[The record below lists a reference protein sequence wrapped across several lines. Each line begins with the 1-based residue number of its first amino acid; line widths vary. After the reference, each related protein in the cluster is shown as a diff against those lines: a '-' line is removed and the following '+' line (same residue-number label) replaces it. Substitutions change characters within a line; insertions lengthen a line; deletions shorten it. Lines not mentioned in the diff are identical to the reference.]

1 MQTNSAKNTIVLL
14 GIGHTNAHI
23 LKSWKM
29 KPIDDCQLVCVSN
42 FPISTY
48 SGMLPGV
55 LAGQYPIEAM
65 EIDLV
70 RLCASANVRLII
82 GDVTGIDREQKRI
95 KFAERPDLSFDL
107 LSIGVGSRPSFDGI
121 KINNK
126 QSVVSIK
133 PMQTFNDRLNER
145 IGQLDSDREA
155 SIAVVGGGIGSIEVA
170 FCLDRRLKSNTI
182 RFGERQGASRRYPR
196 GNEPTASALSLKEDQ
211 ESQQAVS
218 SLEYKLKLVA
228 GRSGVGSGL
237 LPSTRDLVLQH
248 LKNQSVEVI
257 EGRRVKTIEKNQLT
271 LEDGKTIAADIVLW
285 ATNAVAPELLDRLDF
300 AKDERGFLATKATLQ
315 TKTDGSVFA
324 VGDSGTIEASDLD
337 KAGVYAVR
345 QGPVLWEN
353 LKRSLQDRPL
363 QSYRPQTDYLKLINT
378 ADGRSIAQFK
388 GRAFYGSWCWWWKDR
403 IDRKFM
409 AMYQNYELMPMKVT
423 PVDPASTEAM
433 RCLGCG
439 GKIGSQILSSVL
451 DELEIVEH
459 PSVIIGLKNP
469 DDAAVVKTQDNQVTV
484 TTDFFASPMNDPYL
498 VGRIATLNSASD
510 CFVMGAQ
517 PSAALALIQLP
528 LQHAK
533 TQLQTMR
540 ELMSGSVEELNR
552 MNCAIVG
559 GHSIEGPRLT
569 AGFTVLGDQMSD
581 AKTKGMLA
589 VDDALILTKPLGSGV
604 LLAALM
610 QARLSGHYYQE
621 LVNSMVQSNA
631 IALDLIRDHD
641 VSAMTDV
648 TGFGLAGHLKEMLVA
663 SGASGELWLSKVE
676 TLSGFEELVRQG
688 IESTLAPD
696 NRLNAAKYFEAA
708 ENINSVELAK
718 LFDPQ
723 TGGGIL
729 LGIAQEKT
737 AALLHFLSE
746 NGFAKSAVVGTVV
759 ACEGDTSQILID
771 RE

>member
-29 KPIDDCQLVCVSN
+29 KPIDDCQLICVSN

-55 LAGQYPIEAM
+55 LAGQYPMESM

-82 GDVTGIDREQKRI
+82 GDVTGIDRERNRI
-95 KFAERPDLSFDL
+95 QFADRPDLSFDL
-107 LSIGVGSRPSFDGI
+107 LSIGVGSRPSFRGI
-121 KINNK
+121 EVKDS
-126 QSVVSIK
+126 QPVVSIK
-133 PMQTFNDRLNER
+133 PMQTFNERLDERLN
-145 IGQLDSDREA
+145 QLDPEKSA
-155 SIAVVGGGIGSIEVA
+155 SIAIVGGGIGSIEVA
-170 FCLDRRLKSNTI
+170 FCLDRRWKS
-182 RFGERQGASRRYPR
+182 E
-196 GNEPTASALSLKEDQ
+196 
-211 ESQQAVS
+211 ESVINP
-218 SLEYKLKLVA
+218 KINLKLVA
-228 GRSGVGSGL
+228 GNSGVGAGL
-237 LPSTRDLVLQH
+237 LPSTRQLILDR
-248 LKNQSVEVI
+248 LKDRAIEVVQ
-257 EGRRVKTIEKNQLT
+257 GQRVKTIDAGQLT
-271 LEDGKTIAADIVLW
+271 LTDGETVDADIVLW
-285 ATNAVAPELLDRLDF
+285 ATNAVAPELLDRFDF
-300 AKDERGFLATKATLQ
+300 EKDSRGFLATKQTLQ
-315 TKTDGSVFA
+315 TKTDENVFA
-324 VGDSGTIEASDLD
+324 VGDSGTIEGTDLD

-345 QGPVLWEN
+345 QGPILWEN
-353 LKRSLQDRPL
+353 LKRSLQNRPL
-363 QSYRPQTDYLKLINT
+363 KAYRPQTDYLKLINT

-388 GRAFYGSWCWWWKDR
+388 GRSFYGTWCWWLKDR

-409 AMYQNYELMPMKVT
+409 AMYQNYELMPMKAT
-423 PVDPASTEAM
+423 AVDPKSTEAM

-439 GKIGSQILSSVL
+439 GKIGSQILSGVL
-451 DELEIVEH
+451 DELEIVEN

-469 DDAAVVKTQDNQVTV
+469 DDAAVVKTQNNQVTV
-484 TTDFFASPMNDPYL
+484 TTDFFASPLNDPYL

-528 LQHAK
+528 LQHAR

-540 ELMSGSVEELNR
+540 ELMAGSVEELNR

-569 AGFTVLGDQMSD
+569 AGFTVLGDQVSA
-581 AKTKGMLA
+581 AKTKGML
-589 VDDALILTKPLGSGV
+589 VQGDALVLTKPLGSGV

-610 QARLSGHYYQE
+610 QAQLSGHHYQE
-621 LVNSMVQSNA
+621 LVDSMVLSNS
-631 IALDLIRDHD
+631 IALDLVRGHD
-641 VSAMTDV
+641 VSALTDV

-663 SGASGELWLSKVE
+663 SGVSAELRLNQIA
-676 TLSGFEELVRQG
+676 TLSGFGEMVELG

-696 NRLNAAKYFEAA
+696 NRVNAAEYFLPA
-708 ENINSVELAK
+708 ENINAADLAK

-729 LGIAQEKT
+729 LGIAQQKT
-737 AALLHFLSE
+737 TGLLQFLSE
-746 NGFAKSAVVGTVV
+746 NGFARAAVIGTVV
-759 ACEGDTSQILID
+759 PRENAASQILIK
-771 RE
+771 RP

>member
-29 KPIDDCQLVCVSN
+29 KPVDDCQLICVSN
-42 FPISTY
+42 YPISTY

-55 LAGQYPIEAM
+55 LAGQYPVESM

-70 RLCASANVRLII
+70 RLCASANVRLVI
-82 GDVTGIDREQKRI
+82 GDVTGIDRERNRVN
-95 KFAERPDLSFDL
+95 FANRPDLSYDL
-107 LSIGVGSRPSFDGI
+107 LSIGVGSRPSFTGI
-121 KINNK
+121 EIKDP
-126 QSVVSIK
+126 QPVVSIK

-145 IGQLDSDREA
+145 LGQLDPEKEV
-155 SIAVVGGGIGSIEVA
+155 SIAIVGGGIGSIEVA
-170 FCLDRRLKSNTI
+170 FCLDRRLKSEKTTSI
-182 RFGERQGASRRYPR
+182 G
-196 GNEPTASALSLKEDQ
+196 KH
-211 ESQQAVS
+211 
-218 SLEYKLKLVA
+218 KLKLVA
-228 GRSGVGSGL
+228 GNSGVGTGL
-237 LPSTRDLVLQH
+237 LPSTRELVLDR
-248 LKNQSVEVI
+248 LKDRSIEVVQ
-257 EGRRVKTIEKNQLT
+257 GQRVKTIDTNQISLD
-271 LEDGKTIAADIVLW
+271 DGKTVDADIVLW

-300 AKDERGFLATKATLQ
+300 EKDDRGFLATKSTLQ
-315 TKTDGSVFA
+315 TKTDGNVFA
-324 VGDSGTIEASDLD
+324 VGDTGTMEGTDLD

-353 LKRSLQDRPL
+353 LKLALQNRPL
-363 QSYRPQTDYLKLINT
+363 KTYQPQTDYLKLINT

-388 GRAFYGSWCWWWKDR
+388 GRSFYGKWCWWLKDR
-403 IDRKFM
+403 IDSKFM

-423 PVDPASTEAM
+423 AVDPKSTEAM

-451 DELEIVEH
+451 DELDVAEH

-569 AGFTVLGDQMSD
+569 AGFTVLGDQISD
-581 AKTKGMLA
+581 AKTKGML
-589 VDDALILTKPLGSGV
+589 VEGDALVMTKPLGSGV

-610 QARLSGHYYQE
+610 QAKLSGHFYQE
-621 LVNSMVQSNA
+621 VVDSMLQSNA
-631 IALDLIRDHD
+631 IALDLIRNYE
-641 VSAMTDV
+641 VSALTDV

-663 SGASGELWLSKVE
+663 SGVSAELWLNKVA
-676 TLSGFEELVRQG
+676 TLSGFDELVQQG

-696 NRLNAAKYFEAA
+696 NRVNAAEYFQPA
-708 ENINSVELAK
+708 ENINSAELAK

-729 LGIAQEKT
+729 LGIAHEKT
-737 AALLHFLSE
+737 AGLLQFLNE

-759 ACEGDTSQILID
+759 ARESDTSQIVIK
-771 RE
+771 RA

>member
-29 KPIDDCQLVCVSN
+29 NPIDDCQLICVSN
-42 FPISTY
+42 FPVSTY

-55 LAGQYPIEAM
+55 LANQYPIDAM

-70 RLCASANVRLII
+70 RLCASANVRLIL
-82 GDVTGIDREQKRI
+82 GDVIGIDTDRDRI
-95 KFAERPDLSFDL
+95 QFANRPDLSFDA
-107 LSIGVGSRPSFDGI
+107 LSIGVGSMPSFNGI
-121 KINNK
+121 EVIN
-126 QSVVSIK
+126 SSCLVSIK
-133 PMQTFNDRLNER
+133 PMQTFHQRLNEKLE
-145 IGQLDSDREA
+145 QHA
-155 SIAVVGGGIGSIEVA
+155 NQKQVSIAIVGGGIGSIEIA
-170 FCLDRRLKSNTI
+170 FCL
-182 RFGERQGASRRYPR
+182 ERYLQFKPE
-196 GNEPTASALSLKEDQ
+196 GNFS
-211 ESQQAVS
+211 
-218 SLEYKLKLVA
+218 LKLVA
-228 GRSGVGSGL
+228 GKSGVGSGL
-237 LPSTRDLVLQH
+237 LDSTRQRVLER
-248 LKNQSVEVI
+248 LEARDIEVI
-257 EGRRVKTIEKNQLT
+257 QGHRVKTIEGNILT
-271 LEDGKTIAADIVLW
+271 LTDGNRVEADVVLW
-285 ATNAVAPELLDRLDF
+285 ATNAVAPHLLNRFEYD
-300 AKDERGFLATKATLQ
+300 KDDRGFLVTQSTLQ
-315 TKTDGSVFA
+315 VKSHPHVFA
-324 VGDSGTIEASDLD
+324 VGDSGTIENADID

-353 LKRSLQDRPL
+353 LKKALQDRSL
-363 QSYRPQTDYLKLINT
+363 ETFQPQADYLKLINT

-388 GRAFYGSWCWWWKDR
+388 GRSFYGRWCWWLKDR

-409 AMYQNYELMPMKVT
+409 AMYQNYEPMAMTVA
-423 PVDPASTEAM
+423 PVDPKSTDAM

-439 GKIGSQILSSVL
+439 GKIGSKILSSVL
-451 DELEIVEH
+451 EDLDLVEH
-459 PSVIIGLKNP
+459 PSVIIGLKDP
-469 DDAAVVKTQDNQVTV
+469 DDAAVIKTRDNQVTV

-498 VGRIATLNSASD
+498 TGRIAMLNSASD

-517 PSAALALIQLP
+517 PTAALALIQLP

-540 ELMSGSVEELNR
+540 ELMSGSVEELKR
-552 MNCAIVG
+552 MNAAIVG

-569 AGFTVLGDQMSD
+569 AGFTVLGDQISD

-589 VDDALILTKPLGSGV
+589 VDDALVMTKPLGSGV

-610 QARLSGHYYQE
+610 QAKLSGHHYQE
-621 LVNSMVQSNA
+621 LVDSMVQSNS
-631 IALDLIRDHD
+631 IALDLIRDHE

-663 SGASGELWLSKVE
+663 SGVSAELALKDIA
-676 TLSGFEELVRQG
+676 TLSSFDDLIEQK

-696 NRLNAAKYFEAA
+696 NRINAADYFLPD
-708 ENINSVELAK
+708 ENINAPELAK

-737 AALLHFLSE
+737 TELLAFLSE
-746 NGFAKSAVVGTVV
+746 KGFAKSAVIGSVIERQSVQ
-759 ACEGDTSQILID
+759 SQIVIKRD
-771 RE
+771 

>member
-29 KPIDDCQLVCVSN
+29 KPIDDCQLICVSN

-55 LAGQYPIEAM
+55 LAGQYPIESM

-82 GDVTGIDREQKRI
+82 GDVTGIDREQNRI
-95 KFAERPDLSFDL
+95 QFAERPDLSYDL
-107 LSIGVGSRPSFDGI
+107 LSIGVGSRPSFENIEI
-121 KINNK
+121 KSQ

-133 PMQTFNDRLNER
+133 PMQTFKDRLNER
-145 IGQLDSDREA
+145 IGQLHPEKEA
-155 SIAVVGGGIGSIEVA
+155 SIAIVGGGIGSIEVA
-170 FCLDRRLKSNTI
+170 FCLDRHLNS
-182 RFGERQGASRRYPR
+182 E
-196 GNEPTASALSLKEDQ
+196 
-211 ESQQAVS
+211 QANSPSKV
-218 SLEYKLKLVA
+218 KLKLVA
-228 GRSGVGSGL
+228 GKTGVGSGL
-237 LPSTRDLVLQH
+237 LPSTRQLILDRC
-248 LKNQSVEVI
+248 KDRSIEVI
-257 EGRRVKTIEKNQLT
+257 QGHRVKTIDADSLT
-271 LEDGKTIAADIVLW
+271 LEDEKTVDADIVLW
-285 ATNAVAPELLDRLDF
+285 ATNAVAPELLGRLDF
-300 AKDERGFLATKATLQ
+300 EKDGRGFLATTSKLQ
-315 TKTDGSVFA
+315 TKTDGNVFA
-324 VGDSGTIEASDLD
+324 VGDSGTIEGTDLD

-353 LKRSLQDRPL
+353 LQRAIQDRPL
-363 QSYRPQTDYLKLINT
+363 ETYRPQTDYLKLINT
-378 ADGRSIAQFK
+378 ADGRSIAQYK
-388 GRAFYGSWCWWWKDR
+388 GRSFYSRWCWWLKDR
-403 IDRKFM
+403 IDSKFM
-409 AMYQNYELMPMKVT
+409 AMYQNYEPMPMKAT
-423 PVDPASTEAM
+423 PVDPKSTEAM

-439 GKIGSQILSSVL
+439 GKIGSEILSSVL
-451 DELEIVEH
+451 SELDIAEH

-469 DDAAVVKTQDNQVTV
+469 DDAAVVKTLDNQVTV
-484 TTDFFASPMNDPYL
+484 TTDFFASPLNDPYL

-569 AGFTVLGDQMSD
+569 AGFTVLGDQISD
-581 AKTKGMLA
+581 AKTKGMLNEG
-589 VDDALILTKPLGSGV
+589 DALVMTKPLGSGV

-610 QARLSGHYYQE
+610 QAQLSGHYYQE
-621 LVNSMVQSNA
+621 LVDSMVQSNV
-631 IALDLIRDHD
+631 IALELIRDHD

-663 SGASGELWLSKVE
+663 SGASAELWLDKVA
-676 TLSGFEELVRQG
+676 TLSGFDEMVEQG

-696 NRLNAAKYFEAA
+696 NRVNASDYFLPS
-708 ENINSVELAK
+708 ENINSPELAK

-737 AALLHFLSE
+737 AGLLHFLSE

-759 ACEGDTSQILID
+759 ASERKPQILIK
-771 RE
+771 RV

>member
-29 KPIDDCQLVCVSN
+29 KPIDDCQLICVSN

-82 GDVTGIDREQKRI
+82 GDVTGIDRQQKRI
-95 KFAERPDLSFDL
+95 QFAGRPDLSYDL

-121 KINNK
+121 KIK
-126 QSVVSIK
+126 DQQSVVSIK
-133 PMQTFNDRLNER
+133 PMQTFNERLNTR
-145 IGQLDSDREA
+145 IGQLDSEKEIL
-155 SIAVVGGGIGSIEVA
+155 IAVVGGGIGSIEVA
-170 FCLDRRLKSNTI
+170 FCLDRQLSSN
-182 RFGERQGASRRYPR
+182 RAGASP
-196 GNEPTASALSLKEDQ
+196 LK
-211 ESQQAVS
+211 
-218 SLEYKLKLVA
+218 YKLKLVA
-228 GRSGVGSGL
+228 GKTGVGSGL
-237 LPSTRDLVLQH
+237 LPSTRQLVLDR
-248 LKNQSVEVI
+248 LEDRSIEVI
-257 EGRRVKTIEKNQLT
+257 QGQRVKAIDADALT
-271 LEDGKTIAADIVLW
+271 LENEKTVAADIVLW
-285 ATNAVAPELLDRLDF
+285 ATNAVAPELLERLDF
-300 AKDERGFLATKATLQ
+300 EKDGRGFLTTTSTLQ
-315 TKTDGSVFA
+315 TKTDGNVFA
-324 VGDSGTIEASDLD
+324 VGDSGTIEGAVLD

-353 LKRSLQDRPL
+353 LKLAIENRPL
-363 QSYRPQTDYLKLINT
+363 KTYRPQTDYLKLINT
-378 ADGRSIAQFK
+378 ANGRSIAQFK
-388 GRAFYGSWCWWWKDR
+388 GRSFYGLWCWWLKDR
-403 IDRKFM
+403 IDKKFM
-409 AMYQNYELMPMKVT
+409 AMYQNYEPMPMKVA
-423 PVDPASTEAM
+423 PADPKSTEAM

-439 GKIGSQILSSVL
+439 GKIGSEILSSVL
-451 DELEIVEH
+451 GELDIAEH

-469 DDAAVVKTQDNQVTV
+469 DDAAVVKTKDNQVTV
-484 TTDFFASPMNDPYL
+484 TTDFFASPLNDPYL
-498 VGRIATLNSASD
+498 TGRIATLNSISD

-552 MNCAIVG
+552 ANCAIVG

-569 AGFTVLGDQMSD
+569 AGFTVLGDQISE
-581 AKTKGMLA
+581 AKTKGMLN
-589 VDDALILTKPLGSGV
+589 VGDALILTKPLGSGV

-610 QARLSGHYYQE
+610 QAQLSGHYYQE
-621 LVNSMVQSNA
+621 VVDAMLQSNA
-631 IALDLIRDHD
+631 IALELIRDHE

-663 SGASGELWLSKVE
+663 SGVSAEVWLDKVA
-676 TLSGFEELVRQG
+676 TFSGFDELVQQG

-696 NRLNAAKYFEAA
+696 NRVNAADYFLPS

-737 AALLHFLSE
+737 AGLLDFLSE
-746 NGFAKSAVVGTVV
+746 NGFAKSAVVGTV
-759 ACEGDTSQILID
+759 AASEKKPQILIK
-771 RE
+771 RS